1 MATDAEKQ
9 HEMRHVL
16 KSVINSLHDSQKG
29 FADIGDHLKDDTLKR
44 YFLAESLKRAGF
56 RAELENELH
65 RAGVHDVKE
74 TGTAAGTIRRV
85 WGDLK
90 AKLGGD
96 DHALLEVAEQ
106 GEDVAKKA
114 YEDALKQELPLP
126 VRQLLTEQ
134 QAHIITSHNFI
145 RDRRDALAAK
155 HTRVAS

>member
-1 MATDAEKQ
+1 
-9 HEMRHVL
+9 
-16 KSVINSLHDSQKG
+16 
-29 FADIGDHLKDDTLKR
+29 
-44 YFLAESLKRAGF
+44 
-56 RAELENELH
+56 
-65 RAGVHDVKE
+65 VKE

-90 AKLGGD
+90 AKMGGD

-126 VRQLLTEQ
+126 IRQLLTEQ